1 MTWGSQGSLRH
12 DMTKEEH
19 VVTAATAATA
29 TELSP
34 LPHAFAHLQCWP
46 RLEETMSL
54 CDMSNDKC
62 CHCNMLYGCFSIK
75 QNHLV
80 LPQKCPPKFSSNS
93 FIVFH
98 STVKVWRLEQWHC
111 LLSEFFPQRRP
122 GLTRTARLC
131 GPPHWSRRPH
141 PCDMAEAV
149 SVTMGII
156 EKNSVSPNHFTMGP
170 GPDP

>member
-1 MTWGSQGSLRH
+1 MPVLLPALLPRNVEKTSGSGDSAQALRTQSGLDLSVQQLADIKDKQLGPTIACPPNKKLKIHHSCGSCASQYSVWGSQGSLRH

-19 VVTAATAATA
+19 VVTAATA

-54 CDMSNDKC
+54 CNMSNDKC

-93 FIVFH
+93 FIV
-98 STVKVWRLEQWHC
+98 Q
-111 LLSEFFPQRRP
+111 
-122 GLTRTARLC
+122 
-131 GPPHWSRRPH
+131 
-141 PCDMAEAV
+141 
-149 SVTMGII
+149 
-156 EKNSVSPNHFTMGP
+156 
-170 GPDP
+170 